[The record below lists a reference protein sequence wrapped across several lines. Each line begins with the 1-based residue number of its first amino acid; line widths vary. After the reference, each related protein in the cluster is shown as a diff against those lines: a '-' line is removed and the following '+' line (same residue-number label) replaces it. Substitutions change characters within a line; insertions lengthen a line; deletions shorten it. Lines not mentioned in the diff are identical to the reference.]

1 MKVTLEN
8 IEIIRDKTGVTYEEA
23 NEILS
28 EADGDVVK
36 AIIMIENKVNEKP
49 LPIKAKKDL
58 ILKTIEGYV
67 RKGNITKIVIT
78 KNQNT
83 VLNLP
88 LNAGIVGA
96 VIAPIAIVAGAIT
109 AVGLKCNIS
118 LITDDG
124 KTIDVVDKVE
134 KTFNDAKS
142 KATEVYEKTVVK
154 KVVIDDDDFEDIDLD
169 EIIQPEEVSIDKVAE
184 SETKEPAPKAKKA
197 KGSQKS

>member
-1 MKVTLEN
+1 MKITLEN
-8 IEIIRDKTGVTYEEA
+8 IEIVRDKTGVTYEEA
-23 NEILS
+23 NEALI
-28 EADGDVVK
+28 EAEGNVVE
-36 AIIMIENKVNEKP
+36 AIIIIENKVNESP
-49 LPIKAKKDL
+49 MSIKAKKDL
-58 ILKTIEGYV
+58 IIKTIEGYV

-78 KNQNT
+78 KKENT

-96 VIAPIAIVAGAIT
+96 VIAPLALVAGTLA

-118 LITDDG
+118 LITDEG

-154 KVVIDDDDFEDIDLD
+154 KVIIDDDDFEDLDLGD
-169 EIIQPEEVSIDKVAE
+169 IEPSIAGDAEESIAPEK
-184 SETKEPAPKAKKA
+184 TKSTTKKE
-197 KGSQKS
+197 KSDSQK